1 MNKVK
6 FWELQRTIGFEFSRY
21 ILKHP
26 EFARKIPA
34 NALIV
39 FQIHDNPEFNTWAKK
54 SAKSKKLTGQKILT
68 VDIEKLL
75 PPLETRLV
83 KPQLNLAATI

>member
-1 MNKVK
+1 MNKSK

-21 ILKHP
+21 VLKHP
-26 EFARKIPA
+26 EFSKKISD

-39 FQIHDNPEFNTWAKK
+39 FQIKDNPDFNSWAIKI
-54 SAKSKKLTGQKILT
+54 AKANKEQGQKLLV

-75 PPLETRLV
+75 PVFETRLV
-83 KPQLNLAATI
+83 NLHLKLA